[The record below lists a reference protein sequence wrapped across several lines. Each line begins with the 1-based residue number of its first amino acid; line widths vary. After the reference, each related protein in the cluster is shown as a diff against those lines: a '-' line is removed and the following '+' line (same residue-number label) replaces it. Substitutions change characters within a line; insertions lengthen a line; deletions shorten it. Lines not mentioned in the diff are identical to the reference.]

1 MLENTRRAA
10 IRNVIPPKSAP
21 QCPLTAVVSRCSTSR
36 SFERTGFPPERCG
49 VDGPRR
55 RRATTASF
63 TSIGWV
69 PVDVTG
75 AMTSKNTDKDDFF
88 GRDEGDFI
96 TMHVDTDLNFN
107 SIHFGKKDLG
117 WRQGAAF
124 WVKGA
129 GTLDGHTFT
138 ETWTVNPGG
147 AQPD

>member
-1 MLENTRRAA
+1 MLYVAILRA
-10 IRNVIPPKSAP
+10 NGIPARTLWGRWAKTQEGDYGQFHVKSEFFDK
-21 QCPLTAVVSRCSTSR
+21 T
-36 SFERTGFPPERCG
+36 
-49 VDGPRR
+49 
-55 RRATTASF
+55 
-63 TSIGWV
+63 IGWV